1 MHGGKNLEVCGGSD
15 WDQGPEPDP
24 KEKIAASGFM
34 LSRPAADQF
43 NTATNITSPPRF

>member
-15 WDQGPEPDP
+15 WEQGPERDP